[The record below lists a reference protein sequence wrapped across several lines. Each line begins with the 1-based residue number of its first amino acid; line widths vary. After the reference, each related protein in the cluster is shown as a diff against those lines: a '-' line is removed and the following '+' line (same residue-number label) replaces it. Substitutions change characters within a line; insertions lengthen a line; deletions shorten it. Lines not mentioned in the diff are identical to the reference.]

1 MKSPKT
7 ERRYPVKTEGP
18 GKPPNYDRAVKNLT
32 DQELADEIRLGRG
45 DLGFQAA
52 LQAEKLRRVTRA

>member
-1 MKSPKT
+1 M
-7 ERRYPVKTEGP
+7 KTEGP